1 MKVGFIT
8 IIGKPNAGKSTLVNS
23 MVGEKVSITSWKPQ
37 TTRNMISGII
47 TTDDYQ
53 LVLIDTP
60 GLHNAQSAL
69 SQFMMQSVDVATAD
83 VDLIIYVA
91 NGAKPINSEEIKTIK
106 GFVDTSKVI
115 IALNKVDEAED
126 NYFAQNFELLSKIEG
141 ILTIVP
147 ISALR
152 KRNLDVLLQVILE
165 NIKEGTAFYDE
176 DSYTDKSVNF
186 MVAEIIREK
195 ALKNLAQELPYG
207 IGVSVV
213 KFEEREDSPI
223 IDISVE
229 IFCEKQAHK
238 SIILGKNGS
247 MIKEIMQEARIDI
260 EKLVGNKVFLTSWVK
275 VKPNW
280 RDSELMLNEL
290 GYNRKLLKK

>member
-47 TTDDYQ
+47 TTPEYQ

-69 SQFMMQSVDVATAD
+69 SKFMMESVSVATKE

-91 NGAKPINSEEIKTIK
+91 NGAKPINSEEIKTITEYVTR
-106 GFVDTSKVI
+106 GKVI

-126 NYFAQNFELLSKIEG
+126 EYFAENYAILAKIPG

-152 KRNLDVLLQVILE
+152 RRNLDVLLNVILE
-165 NIKEGTAFYDE
+165 NTTEGTPFYDE
-176 DSYTDKSVNF
+176 DAYTDKSINF
-186 MVAEIIREK
+186 MVSEIVREK
-195 ALKNLAQELPYG
+195 ALKNLSQELPYG
-207 IGVSVV
+207 IGVSVI
-213 KFEEREDSPI
+213 KFEEREDSSI
-223 IDISVE
+223 IDICVE

-238 SIILGKNGS
+238 SIILGKGGS
-247 MIKEIMQEARIDI
+247 MIKIIMQEAREDI
-260 EKLVGNKVFLTSWVK
+260 EKLLGNKVFITSWVK

-280 RDSELMLNEL
+280 RESELMLNEL
-290 GYNRKLLKK
+290 GYNKKLLRK